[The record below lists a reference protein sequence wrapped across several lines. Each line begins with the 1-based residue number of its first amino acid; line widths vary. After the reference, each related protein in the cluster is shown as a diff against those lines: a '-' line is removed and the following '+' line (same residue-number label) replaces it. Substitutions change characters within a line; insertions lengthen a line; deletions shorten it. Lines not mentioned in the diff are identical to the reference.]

1 MQAPTHLA
9 GLILAA
15 GESTRMGTD
24 KAMLPWP
31 PPAPGATDPPHQT
44 LLSSAILALAPLTRV
59 TIVVAGKNAESIA
72 GAIDAFSPHLVRN
85 PNPELGQFSSL
96 QIGLRSVL
104 DHGCDSAMITPVDCP
119 PLRSASLELLR
130 ETFLR
135 AVTLGQWAVAPEN
148 NGKRGHPLLVSR
160 DLIDLILQA
169 PVTGNAREILHAHSS
184 RVVYIP
190 VTDSLA
196 KAGLN
201 TPEEYTANNLEAPPI
216 SD

>member
-31 PPAPGATDPPHQT
+31 PRAPGATDPPRQT
-44 LLSSAILALAPLTRV
+44 LLTSAILALAPLTSL
-59 TIVVAGKNAESIA
+59 TIVVAGKNAESLSA
-72 GAIDAFSPHLVRN
+72 VVGAFGARLVRN
-85 PNPELGQFSSL
+85 PNPEFGQFSSL

-104 DHGCDSAMITPVDCP
+104 DRGCDSAIVTPVDCP
-119 PLRSASLELLR
+119 PLRAVTLELLR
-130 ETFLR
+130 KTFLR
-135 AVTLGQWAVAPEN
+135 EVPLGRWAVAPEN
-148 NGKRGHPLLVSR
+148 KGKRGHPLLVSR

-184 RVVYIP
+184 RVEYVP

-201 TPEEYTANNLEAPPI
+201 TPGDYEAKGLELPP
-216 SD
+216 SN